1 MKIKFHIF
9 HNLCFLLLLSSLNCH
24 FLLLV
29 FLSFYKNGP
38 QLEIDKVVFL
48 VVLFAPQNRLTL
60 TGTGVSRSQPC
71 AGRCDTGGSVALGTR
86 TSSSSDQINTHNQG
100 GREWLSSESAIVYSL
115 PPAFRPAQ
123 AGTNIYFLGVVLWF
137 TLIATAMS
145 PLLIHLNMQICSD
158 MISHLVVHFI
168 KLNFDVDAQT
178 INNIKLEQTH
188 TQTQHLN

>member
-1 MKIKFHIF
+1 MFF
-9 HNLCFLLLLSSLNCH
+9 TVAFLFKLSLSSASILKH
-24 FLLLV
+24 
-29 FLSFYKNGP
+29 YRNGP

-48 VVLFAPQNRLTL
+48 VVLFAPPNRLTL

-158 MISHLVVHFI
+158 MISHCCAFHQI
-168 KLNFDVDAQT
+168 KF
-178 INNIKLEQTH
+178 
-188 TQTQHLN
+188 